1 MKTTRIVLTVD
12 EEHGDTLRAEALRLG
27 YNSPQ
32 NLLLA
37 VLRGDVRVGFTD
49 NRQLVQYLPDME
61 PINIPPASPGRKKGK
76 Q

>member
-1 MKTTRIVLTVD
+1 MKTTRIVLTVE
-12 EEHGDTLRAEALRLG
+12 EEHGQSLRAEATRLG

-37 VLRGDVRVGFTD
+37 LLRGDVQVVSVD
-49 NRQLVQYLPDME
+49 LPLHVMKS
-61 PINIPPASPGRKKGK
+61 INIPPASPGRKKGK

>member
-1 MKTTRIVLTVD
+1 MKTTRIVLTIPED
-12 EEHGDTLRAEALRLG
+12 HDGALRAEATRLG

-37 VLRGDVRVGFTD
+37 LLRGDVQVVSVD
-49 NRQLVQYLPDME
+49 LPLHVMKS
-61 PINIPPASPGRKKGK
+61 INIPPASPGRKKGK

>member
-1 MKTTRIVLTVD
+1 MKTTRIVLTIP
-12 EEHGDTLRAEALRLG
+12 EERGNTLRAEALRLG

-37 VLRGDVRVGFTD
+37 FLRGDVQVVSVEPPLHAM
-49 NRQLVQYLPDME
+49 Q
-61 PINIPPASPGRKKGK
+61 PINIPPAAPGRKKGK

>member
-1 MKTTRIVLTVD
+1 MKTTRIVLTVP
-12 EEHGDTLRAEALRLG
+12 EEHGDTLRAEATRLR

-37 VLRGDVRVGFTD
+37 VLRGDVQVVSVD
-49 NRQLVQYLPDME
+49 IPLHVMKS
-61 PINIPPASPGRKKGK
+61 INIPPAAPGRKKGT

>member
-1 MKTTRIVLTVD
+1 MKTTRIVLTIP
-12 EEHGDTLRAEALRLG
+12 EERGNTLRAEATRLG

-37 VLRGDVRVGFTD
+37 LLRGDVQVVSVD
-49 NRQLVQYLPDME
+49 LPLHVMKS
-61 PINIPPASPGRKKGK
+61 INIPPASPGRKKGA

>member
-1 MKTTRIVLTVD
+1 MKTTRIVLTIP

-37 VLRGDVRVGFTD
+37 VLRGDVEVANAATAL
-49 NRQLVQYLPDME
+49 QLMQ
-61 PINIPPASPGRKKGK
+61 PINIPPASPGRKKGT

>member
-1 MKTTRIVLTVD
+1 MKTTRIVLTIP
-12 EEHGDTLRAEALRLG
+12 EEHGDKLRAEATRLG
-27 YNSPQ
+27 YNSLQ

-37 VLRGDVRVGFTD
+37 VLRGDVQVVSVD
-49 NRQLVQYLPDME
+49 IPLHVME

>member
-1 MKTTRIVLTVD
+1 M
-12 EEHGDTLRAEALRLG
+12 RAEATRLG

-37 VLRGDVRVGFTD
+37 VLRGDVQVVSVD
-49 NRQLVQYLPDME
+49 LPLHVMKS
-61 PINIPPASPGRKKGK
+61 INIPPASPGRKKGK

>member
-1 MKTTRIVLTVD
+1 MKTTRIVLTVP
-12 EEHGDTLRAEALRLG
+12 EEHGNTLRAEALRLG

-37 VLRGDVRVGFTD
+37 VLRGDVQVVSVD
-49 NRQLVQYLPDME
+49 LPLHVMKS
-61 PINIPPASPGRKKGK
+61 INIPPASPGRKKGN

>member
-1 MKTTRIVLTVD
+1 MKTTRIVLTIP
-12 EEHGDTLRAEALRLG
+12 EEQGQALRAEARRLE
-27 YNSPQ
+27 YDSPQ

-37 VLRGDVRVGFTD
+37 LLRGDVEVANAATSL
-49 NRQLVQYLPDME
+49 QLIQ

>member
-1 MKTTRIVLTVD
+1 M
-12 EEHGDTLRAEALRLG
+12 RAEALRLG

-37 VLRGDVRVGFTD
+37 ILRRDVQV
-49 NRQLVQYLPDME
+49 VSVELPLHVME
-61 PINIPPASPGRKKGK
+61 PINIPPAAPGRKKGK

>member
-1 MKTTRIVLTVD
+1 MKTTRIVLTIP
-12 EEHGDTLRAEALRLG
+12 EEQGQALRAEALRLG
-27 YNSPQ
+27 YISPQ

-37 VLRGDVRVGFTD
+37 VLRGDVQVVSVD
-49 NRQLVQYLPDME
+49 IPLHVME